1 MKKYTLYYEDVNQ
14 TKKNVITKNHL
25 NDISHAS
32 SLDDID
38 LEQMLVHLRHAY
50 LEAAKDLC
58 KEDRVERD
66 LEIGEMACDNV
77 LNIQNILDSIGF

>member
-1 MKKYTLYYEDVNQ
+1 MNSKD
-14 TKKNVITKNHL
+14 HL
-25 NDISHAS
+25 HDISHAS

-38 LEQMLVHLRHAY
+38 LEQMLVYLRHAY

-58 KEDRVERD
+58 KEDRGEQD

>member
-1 MKKYTLYYEDVNQ
+1 MKN
-14 TKKNVITKNHL
+14 KKFNCL

-32 SLDDID
+32 SLDDIE
-38 LEQMLVHLRHAY
+38 LPQMLVHLRHEY

-58 KEDRVERD
+58 KKGRDKQD